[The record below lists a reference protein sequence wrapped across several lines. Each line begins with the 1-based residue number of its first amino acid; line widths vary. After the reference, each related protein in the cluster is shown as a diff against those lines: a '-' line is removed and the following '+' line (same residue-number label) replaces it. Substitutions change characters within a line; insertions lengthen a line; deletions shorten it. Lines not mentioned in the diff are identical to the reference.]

1 MATEVLRPQDVLVNR
16 FRVHTTSYHRRRN
29 FPANGG
35 MANFSLDRNQ
45 QRRPSPPTKHDK
57 RRSNAS
63 AAEAKKSNY
72 GGDRQRKGEISGG
85 VLAMGQVTLL
95 RRGESLISLA
105 SKTGDANPRDS
116 IQKSAED
123 LPAIRGSDSEE
134 ILPKKIRLAAAPPA
148 VDIYAGAGFE
158 TSPSP
163 RCLPL
168 PTFFNNKKGDEH
180 EPFEDGATRSLRR
193 MLRLE

>member
-16 FRVHTTSYHRRRN
+16 FRVHTTPYHRRRN
-29 FPANGG
+29 FPTNGG
-35 MANFSLDRNQ
+35 FKRLALDGDQ
-45 QRRPSPPTKHDK
+45 QRRPSPPTKHEK
-57 RRSNAS
+57 RRSNAA
-63 AAEAKKSNY
+63 AAEAKKSNQ
-72 GGDRQRKGEISGG
+72 GGDRRLKGEMSGG

-95 RRGESLISLA
+95 RRGESLMSL
-105 SKTGDANPRDS
+105 PRDP
-116 IQKSAED
+116 IQITAED
-123 LPAIRGSDSEE
+123 PAAIRGADSEE

-158 TSPSP
+158 ASPSP

-168 PTFFNNKKGDEH
+168 PTFFFNKKGDEH